1 MVCSPSRLI
10 LYRFRTIALH
20 FNKYYIVGMI
30 ELDERT
36 SDGYVIYDVR
46 DMEECLEQWF
56 EKIPE
61 FQVE

>member
-1 MVCSPSRLI
+1 
-10 LYRFRTIALH
+10 
-20 FNKYYIVGMI
+20 MI

-46 DMEECLEQWF
+46 DMGECLEQSF

>member
-1 MVCSPSRLI
+1 
-10 LYRFRTIALH
+10 
-20 FNKYYIVGMI
+20 MI

-56 EKIPE
+56 EKISE

>member
-10 LYRFRTIALH
+10 LCCFRAIALH

-46 DMEECLEQWF
+46 DMAECLEQSF

-61 FQVE
+61 FQIE

>member
-1 MVCSPSRLI
+1 
-10 LYRFRTIALH
+10 
-20 FNKYYIVGMI
+20 MI

-46 DMEECLEQWF
+46 DMAECLEQSF

-61 FQVE
+61 FQIE

>member
-10 LYRFRTIALH
+10 LCRFRTIALH

-36 SDGYVIYDVR
+36 SDGYVIYNVK
-46 DMEECLEQWF
+46 DMGECLEQSF
-56 EKIPE
+56 VKIPE